1 MVVFM
6 NYPEKLLIINNIYYW
21 RIFLWNPDRYCDKK
35 TPAITIAMPRIF
47 LAGNISFSRKNAN
60 IAVKTGIRLAKIF
73 ALVAP
78 SSLMPITKKIK
89 ANEDANIAS
98 SITGITISA
107 DKGTWINFLKSNK
120 RNKGR
125 KYAIPMI
132 FWYVIRLIGL

>member
-1 MVVFM
+1 
-6 NYPEKLLIINNIYYW
+6 
-21 RIFLWNPDRYCDKK
+21 
-35 TPAITIAMPRIF
+35 MPRIF